1 MTPQQTTARE
11 NITGRR
17 EGASKTPRCEHTLL
31 TKPECHC
38 GACLAAQIAAHGS
51 LSSSSS

>member
-1 MTPQQTTARE
+1 MTPAQTTTRQSIA
-11 NITGRR
+11 GHR

-38 GACLAAQIAAHGS
+38 RACLAAQIATHSS
-51 LSSSSS
+51 LASSS